1 VADVAAE
8 LHPMS
13 ALNENRSSTPAFFV
27 QAAASFGVSL
37 LGAIGGIYF
46 LPLDPWPRLYL
57 GMTILFL
64 VASSFTLAKVF
75 RDQQEATTIR
85 VRLDEARMEKLFA
98 EHNPFTAA

>member
-1 VADVAAE
+1 VAKVAAE
-8 LHPMS
+8 FHPMS
-13 ALNENRSSTPAFFV
+13 AFNENRSSTPAFFV
-27 QAAASFGVSL
+27 QAAVSFGVSL

-46 LPLDPWPRLYL
+46 LPLDPWPRLFL

-64 VASSFTLAKVF
+64 VASSFTLAKVI